1 MTDHAVVSL
10 DHDHVT
16 NRLYLSD
23 AIRLIPS
30 LTVFRCSLCTRGT
43 ELSRVSPSR
52 LFLLGPPFS
61 SEPAPATSHLATSL
75 LLVDIIIITSFLI
88 FNHHI
93 NLELVSLLSPS
104 STKLHTKTPLTPPS
118 SFSFKMASRTYNA
131 NPFFSSAF
139 FAPSIGEKID
149 NATAQAQA
157 KAEELK
163 VKGEKM
169 AGVYGDKA
177 YNKLQDA
184 KEIVKDTA
192 STNPTGVDLYSR
204 SVVRRL
210 V

>member
-1 MTDHAVVSL
+1 
-10 DHDHVT
+10 
-16 NRLYLSD
+16 
-23 AIRLIPS
+23 
-30 LTVFRCSLCTRGT
+30 
-43 ELSRVSPSR
+43 
-52 LFLLGPPFS
+52 
-61 SEPAPATSHLATSL
+61 
-75 LLVDIIIITSFLI
+75 
-88 FNHHI
+88 
-93 NLELVSLLSPS
+93 
-104 STKLHTKTPLTPPS
+104 
-118 SFSFKMASRTYNA
+118 MASRTYNA

-192 STNPTGVDLYSR
+192 SVNPTGVDLYARFVERACGGLASGM
-204 SVVRRL
+204 SPKADANTVCCPACDCQVRPCRCPWL
-210 V
+210 CHHPR